1 MFPDFMPDPDGFAAI
16 VRERV
21 RENPLD
27 TERAVLILEGRFR
40 ASLDHVDIE
49 AEEAEIL
56 ARQAEKSRLARK
68 VLGASGRVDPDSGE
82 YAGTEEETQAILE
95 GAGVFDGFEEDFRA
109 FLMLEYIRLARQR
122 RN

>member
-1 MFPDFMPDPDGFAAI
+1 MVPDFRPDPDGFAAM

-21 RENPLD
+21 RKDPRG
-27 TERAVLILEGRFR
+27 TERCIRILEGHFR
-40 ASLDHVDIE
+40 ASLDHFDIE
-49 AEEAEIL
+49 AEAAEIL
-56 ARQAEKSRLARK
+56 GRQAEKSRLAWE

-82 YAGTEEETQAILE
+82 YAGTEEEALAIL
-95 GAGVFDGFEEDFRA
+95 GDAGVFDGFEEDFRA